1 MPIKVR
7 CRWCGESNEY
17 LDVFSNTL
25 HYKEKNLGK
34 KGLCVKCNMP
44 LFKIRHDDGSEYTKA
59 EYIHLVKSGFLFRIS
74 TKKHSD
80 TTPKTT
86 NC

>member
-44 LFKIRHDDGSEYTKA
+44 LFKLRHDDGSEYTEA
-59 EYIHLVKSGFLFRIS
+59 EYSYLAKSGILPRVH
-74 TKKHSD
+74 TKKLNNI
-80 TTPKTT
+80 TTKTET
-86 NC
+86 